1 MPELGTALH
10 SFTKHPAIS
19 AKPQESIAETFSLQG
34 KKKKK
39 RNTPSEDERMLS
51 VSLQT
56 EARGHHPSCEA
67 RAGEQRDQ

>member
-34 KKKKK
+34 KKRKKETLQVK
-39 RNTPSEDERMLS
+39 MRGC
-51 VSLQT
+51 SL
-56 EARGHHPSCEA
+56 
-67 RAGEQRDQ
+67 